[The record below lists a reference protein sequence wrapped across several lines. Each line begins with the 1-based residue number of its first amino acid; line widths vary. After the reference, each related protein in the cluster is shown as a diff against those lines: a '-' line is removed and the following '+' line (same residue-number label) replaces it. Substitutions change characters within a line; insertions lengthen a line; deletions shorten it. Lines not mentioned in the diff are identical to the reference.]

1 MNKVLIT
8 GVSRGIGKATAEKFL
23 KEGWNVIG
31 TSTTG
36 KALIKHNNLEM
47 YKLNMLESS
56 NIRNVVEKIATAGE
70 RLDVLI
76 NNAAISDRDR
86 TASTINIDD
95 LRRVLE
101 VNLIGLI
108 DLTEGL
114 LPYINDGG
122 QVINISS
129 GVGSLTEFRGVWA
142 LAYSISKAALNMY
155 TLNLASRLKN
165 RKIIVSSLTPG
176 WVRTDMGGPSATRD
190 VSEPA
195 IEIFDLANSKG
206 ESGQFW
212 ASGHKRHW

>member
-47 YKLNMLESS
+47 YKMNMLESS